1 MTKDWVPL
9 PSPSSAPE
17 EATDTAEGIKPRLM
31 MRSAVSPSEMV
42 SGLSVNIAISGPAK
56 TKQIAVPAAMMT
68 AHSPRVTL

>member
-1 MTKDWVPL
+1 
-9 PSPSSAPE
+9 
-17 EATDTAEGIKPRLM
+17 M

-68 AHSPRVTL
+68 AHSPRVTS